1 MNAKSCF
8 VGFCTKLQKCARKRL
23 RNSYLRITNAN
34 KLQFVSLKKC
44 LFLRVFYNF
53 VCWGGRFALLLQIVI
68 KWA

>member
-1 MNAKSCF
+1 MPKWALLH
-8 VGFCTKLQKCARKRL
+8 FCTKRRKCACKRL
-23 RNSYLRITNAN
+23 RNSCLRIINAK

-53 VCWGGRFALLLQIVI
+53 VCWGGIFALLLQIVI